1 MYVYATEGSTVVSG
15 DIVRPWRSQWTAYVG
30 VDYSYSKIG
39 VAKLL
44 SRHFSN

>member
-15 DIVRPWRSQWTAYVG
+15 DIFRPWRSQWTAYEG
-30 VDYSYSKIG
+30 VDYSDSKIG

-44 SRHFSN
+44 HRHCSN